1 VQEFFSPKQQVKQQD
16 IQIINSLSPY
26 QAVQSGKKSCGKVE
40 KLENYNLKF
49 SDYE

>member
-26 QAVQSGKKSCGKVE
+26 QAEEIMWEGRKA
-40 KLENYNLKF
+40 
-49 SDYE
+49 